1 MAAGLQVMITISIDY
16 VKIDKA
22 RLVEK
27 NGAKYLSLVLQ
38 DSINDKYGNDF
49 IVRQGCSKEERAK
62 GVKMPIIG
70 NGKNWNKKAT
80 PNPRPA
86 QQESAPA
93 APTGEDE
100 VPF

>member
-1 MAAGLQVMITISIDY
+1 MITISIDV

-22 RLVEK
+22 RIVEK

-49 IVRQGCSKEERAK
+49 IVRQGCSKEERAQ

-70 NGKNWNKKAT
+70 NGKDWAKSNAPK
-80 PNPRPA
+80 PNPV
-86 QQESAPA
+86 QQERAPSVSQ
-93 APTGEDE
+93 GDDGDS

>member
-1 MAAGLQVMITISIDY
+1 MITISID
-16 VKIDKA
+16 VTKVEKA

-49 IVRQGCSKEERAK
+49 IVRQSCTKEERAQ
-62 GVKMPIIG
+62 GLKMPIIG
-70 NGKNWNKKAT
+70 NGKDWSKSNT
-80 PNPRPA
+80 PKPKPI
-86 QQESAPA
+86 QQAAPA
-93 APTGEDE
+93 VQSSDDSGEND

>member
-1 MAAGLQVMITISIDY
+1 MITISID
-16 VKIDKA
+16 VTKIDKA
-22 RLVEK
+22 RIVEK

-49 IVRQGCSKEERAK
+49 IVRQGCTKEERAQ

-70 NGKNWNKKAT
+70 NGKDWAKSST
-80 PNPRPA
+80 PKPKPV
-86 QQESAPA
+86 QQAAPA
-93 APTGEDE
+93 AQSSDDDGDS

>member
-1 MAAGLQVMITISIDY
+1 MITISID
-16 VKIDKA
+16 VTKVEKA

-49 IVRQGCSKEERAK
+49 VVRQGCTKEERAQ
-62 GVKMPIIG
+62 GLKMPIIG
-70 NGKNWNKKAT
+70 NGKDWSKSNT
-80 PNPRPA
+80 PKPKPV
-86 QQESAPA
+86 QQAAPA
-93 APTGEDE
+93 TAQSSDDDGDA

>member
-1 MAAGLQVMITISIDY
+1 MITISID
-16 VKIDKA
+16 VTKVEKA

-38 DSINDKYGNDF
+38 DSINDKFGNDF
-49 IVRQGCSKEERAK
+49 IVRQSCTKEERAQ
-62 GVKMPIIG
+62 GLKMPIIG
-70 NGKNWNKKAT
+70 NGKDWSKSNT
-80 PNPRPA
+80 PKPKPV

-93 APTGEDE
+93 IQAGEDD